1 MYIHPGS
8 EHAVNGRDV
17 IGVFDMDNTTVA
29 RASRGYLARV
39 QDEGL
44 VVNATDDLP
53 RSFVVTEHKGRE
65 KVYLSSV
72 STATMTKRK

>member
-8 EHAVNGRDV
+8 EHAVNGKDV

-53 RSFVVTEHKGRE
+53 RSFVVTEHKGEE

-72 STATMTKRK
+72 STSTMTKRK